1 MFSVLHVTHFSFQCN
16 QYKTLSVSS
25 ENILRKGNWYAF
37 CGWWNY
43 STELRMFSLLFGH
56 QDTQPSSSL
65 QTGYVTSICV
75 FSSRGFRAS
84 LRLSTASGITSGVCW
99 PIKPPTG
106 LGSLLPTRWI
116 EQEEVPTSYWRLS
129 HKWKEPDYRKGPVED
144 HPRRTPKLFCAE
156 SLKSFLSKALSS
168 LGLKHWPERPEAC
181 WKNWFYCFQSWSS
194 HSFNSHYLYSASLSR
209 VFPIS

>member
-1 MFSVLHVTHFSFQCN
+1 MFSMLHVTYFSFQCN

-25 ENILRKGNWYAF
+25 ENILRKGNWYVF

-84 LRLSTASGITSGVCW
+84 LRLSTASGMTSGVCW

-106 LGSLLPTRWI
+106 LGSLPTHPLNWAGG
-116 EQEEVPTSYWRLS
+116 SS
-129 HKWKEPDYRKGPVED
+129 HFLLE
-144 HPRRTPKLFCAE
+144 AE
-156 SLKSFLSKALSS
+156 SQVGRAWLPEGPCGRPPQKDPKAFL
-168 LGLKHWPERPEAC
+168 C
-181 WKNWFYCFQSWSS
+181 WVTEIF
-194 HSFNSHYLYSASLSR
+194 LE
-209 VFPIS
+209 